1 MAEAE
6 VEGEEAGAAAPV
18 GVRLVLFGR
27 IASRV
32 ALLRSFVLEVLPVF
46 SGRTAALFPVLVATE
61 VGVFSVGFAV
71 PALGVVEVL
80 RGGGVLRTVGALR
93 AVGVVRVASS
103 CLLLS
108 ELLFAVVVEVAGE
121 VGEVFAARATGGA
134 GYAERRTVAGAAAL
148 PEALP
153 EVEGVLEPV
162 LEVALELAIGGRG

>member
-1 MAEAE
+1 MAAAEAE
-6 VEGEEAGAAAPV
+6 REEAGAAVPV

-32 ALLRSFVLEVLPVF
+32 ALLRSLVLEVLPVF
-46 SGRTAALFPVLVATE
+46 SWRTAALFPVLVAPVLVTAE

-80 RGGGVLRTVGALR
+80 RVTGVLR

-103 CLLLS
+103 FLLLS
-108 ELLFAVVVEVAGE
+108 ELLLAVAGE

-134 GYAERRTVAGAAAL
+134 GYAERRTVAGAADPPEVL
-148 PEALP
+148 PEM
-153 EVEGVLEPV
+153 EGVLEPV
-162 LEVALELAIGGRG
+162 LGAALELAIGGRG